1 MLLNLVIDATSINHQ
16 ILAQGQINVTRNH
29 CTSIANIPTTL
40 YSVILLSM
48 QTKKSKLSPLVLCII
63 KLNLVLEPAYYLNEQ
78 AFLFMPICYPENQ
91 RQGAH
96 MNLGQIIF
104 QTDCWYGSTPRD
116 ARHVLGVDFI
126 TGCR

>member
-16 ILAQGQINVTRNH
+16 ILAQGQINVTRNR

-63 KLNLVLEPAYYLNEQ
+63 KLNLVLEPAYYLNE
-78 AFLFMPICYPENQ
+78 
-91 RQGAH
+91 
-96 MNLGQIIF
+96 
-104 QTDCWYGSTPRD
+104 
-116 ARHVLGVDFI
+116 
-126 TGCR
+126 